1 MRIRYCKILQN
12 VKMEDEEDS
21 WLTPLENIASIT
33 DSGKQSL
40 TRTQQIRQ
48 YFGKIWKLLRPSMLT
63 EPSPDWLV
71 LEAER
76 PTKITTKM
84 KNYFKKLH
92 STKNNPDENSIVLK
106 EWMDTLIS
114 WMSDSEETVAVE
126 MMKCIDCRQKHY

>member
-12 VKMEDEEDS
+12 VKMEEEEDS
-21 WLTPLENIASIT
+21 WLTPLENISSIT

-48 YFGKIWKLLRPSMLT
+48 YFGKIWKLLRPSMLS
-63 EPSPDWLV
+63 EPSADWLV

-84 KNYFKKLH
+84 KNYFRKIH

-106 EWMDTLIS
+106 EWLDTLVF

-126 MMKCIDCRQKHY
+126 MMNYFHYRQKP